1 MSRRLTY
8 VAVALSVLGI
18 GAGLTLGFYVL
29 GREKVQEGS
38 FPSKVTSGI
47 PLPPI
52 RDAEK
57 SEADIHLPTGVVVSF
72 VDVTRKSGI
81 RFQHFNG
88 RTDMDYIMETMGS
101 GLGWLDYDQ
110 DGLMDL
116 FLVQSSTFVPP
127 HAPAPQAA
135 SCSRTW
141 ETGPFAT

>member
-1 MSRRLTY
+1 MS
-8 VAVALSVLGI
+8 
-18 GAGLTLGFYVL
+18 
-29 GREKVQEGS
+29 
-38 FPSKVTSGI
+38 PI

-57 SEADIHLPTGVVVSF
+57 SESDIRLPPGVLVSF
-72 VDVTRKSGI
+72 VDVTGKSGI

-116 FLVQSSTFVPP
+116 FLVQSATFVPP
-127 HAPAPQAA
+127 HAPAPPTCKLFKNLGNGTFRDVTEEVALLAAVQQAERDIDDGRVV
-135 SCSRTW
+135 SNEEMKSRIAQW
-141 ETGPFAT
+141 SAK